1 MGRKNIPKRLHE
13 LKGRPGKRPL
23 KDEPEPDVMI
33 PDPPEHLGK
42 IALAEW
48 RYIAPQL
55 FKLGL
60 ISALDRTAL
69 AAYCQCY
76 ERWALA
82 EAHIQLHGMTT
93 TTKNGIEYQSPYVGI
108 ANTALLLMHKY
119 LTEFG
124 MTPAARS
131 RVSPAKVKKG
141 KGEWSDFGKDGQK

>member
-1 MGRKNIPKRLHE
+1 MGRKHIPAKLHK
-13 LKGRPGKRPL
+13 LRNNPGKRKL

-33 PDPPEHLGK
+33 PDPPDHLGK

-55 FKLGL
+55 FKLDL

-82 EAHIQLHGMTT
+82 EAHIQIHGMTET
-93 TTKNGIEYQSPYVGI
+93 TTNGNIIQSPYVGI
-108 ANTALLLMHKY
+108 ANKAMLLMLKS

-131 RVSPAKVKKG
+131 RVSVRKDNEG
-141 KGEWSDFGKDGQK
+141 KGEWKGFGKGK